1 MILDADCLLE
11 AKVENVERLA
21 LSLGLRLPAQKGSRV
36 AYNRKLVRLVLK
48 HLEEERY
55 TARRNQSSY
64 HSFDS

>member
-21 LSLGLRLPAQKGSRV
+21 IALGLRLPSHKGSRL

-55 TARRNQSSY
+55 ASHRSRSWG
-64 HSFDS
+64 HAFDS